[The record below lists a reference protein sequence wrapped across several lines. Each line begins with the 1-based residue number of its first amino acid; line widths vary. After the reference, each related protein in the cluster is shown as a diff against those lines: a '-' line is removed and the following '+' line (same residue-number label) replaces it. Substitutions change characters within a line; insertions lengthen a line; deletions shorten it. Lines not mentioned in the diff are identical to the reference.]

1 MAVKGENFRKDY
13 FVSIRDNVA
22 VICQNPKGNPKTWEE
37 INDPKLRFLYKV
49 GDKVLTPFGI
59 ETIKNID
66 YNYGSL
72 EKHHGYEWLITVE
85 ENGNQYKP
93 IELIGIVKQIIN
105 SADFYFLLL

>member
-1 MAVKGENFRKDY
+1 MATYKKNY
-13 FVSIRDNVA
+13 FVSIKDDEA
-22 VICQNPKGNPKTWEE
+22 IICQSPENSLLTYEE
-37 INDPKLRFLYKV
+37 MNDPKLRFLYKV
-49 GDKVLTPFGI
+49 GDKVLTSFGI